1 MLRPPVPGF
10 QIPSTAQ
17 GVPGLCC
24 SENPTCEASEPVGLG
39 KCILITE
46 SRSRFKYSHAHA
58 EARGEEKVKMRS
70 RTYRHGITEV
80 PISDL
85 KFSLKNN
92 EWNEPEEGVSQ
103 FFRTKIDL

>member
-1 MLRPPVPGF
+1 M
-10 QIPSTAQ
+10 
-17 GVPGLCC
+17 
-24 SENPTCEASEPVGLG
+24 
-39 KCILITE
+39 
-46 SRSRFKYSHAHA
+46 
-58 EARGEEKVKMRS
+58 KMRS

-103 FFRTKIDL
+103 FFRTKIDLRFI